1 MSGIEA
7 RDIIEAELRRELFG
21 PLESDQPVGKPID
34 CSSGSIRF
42 ETIEDSRGRFY
53 DSATMQEILNTGS
66 PLSRYGVGVLHGGST
81 ASRRE
86 MEVGDVDLI
95 GVPGIPH
102 NEEAPDE
109 PPIEIR
115 GTLRH
120 DTGDA
125 DDFDLNSANSFK
137 PSAMAI
143 SFQCRIPTSGSLA
156 IRITGA
162 HYEKIKAHIPGHSK
176 PVDWWCRRPF
186 TLNGSLRGSSLVS
199 QTSQLTTVDTITEG
213 TQPVIAPT
221 TQVFARPVPGGENS
235 TLRLVTVAIVNQ
247 TLGKGPD
254 SALFQMG
261 FTVTATDGLTIEPY
275 PEAERRGRDDE
286 EQSIDLL

>member
-1 MSGIEA
+1 
-7 RDIIEAELRRELFG
+7 
-21 PLESDQPVGKPID
+21 
-34 CSSGSIRF
+34 
-42 ETIEDSRGRFY
+42 
-53 DSATMQEILNTGS
+53 
-66 PLSRYGVGVLHGGST
+66 
-81 ASRRE
+81 

-156 IRITGA
+156 IRITG
-162 HYEKIKAHIPGHSK
+162 
-176 PVDWWCRRPF
+176 
-186 TLNGSLRGSSLVS
+186 SS
-199 QTSQLTTVDTITEG
+199 
-213 TQPVIAPT
+213 
-221 TQVFARPVPGGENS
+221 
-235 TLRLVTVAIVNQ
+235 
-247 TLGKGPD
+247 
-254 SALFQMG
+254 
-261 FTVTATDGLTIEPY
+261 
-275 PEAERRGRDDE
+275 
-286 EQSIDLL
+286 